1 MTVYSLE
8 ILEQVMK
15 YTVSIE
21 IALPQAEVARLLAD
35 PTQLPKW
42 LRGLVLHEPL
52 SGAHGQVGTK
62 SRVVMQMGKQKME
75 ATETVT
81 RREPVDLRA
90 IPSGSVVH
98 FDRVIVSKGMWSAA
112 RERLTEAGP
121 ETTLWASENEYRFSG
136 LLMRLMGLLMPGAF
150 RKQSLQHM
158 QDFKAFAEQ
167 GKDVRE
173 AKG

>member
-1 MTVYSLE
+1 
-8 ILEQVMK
+8 MK

-21 IALPQAEVARLLAD
+21 IAMPREEVAQLLAD
-35 PTQLPKW
+35 PAHMPKW

-52 SGAHGQVGTK
+52 NGVHGQVGTK
-62 SRVVMQMGKQKME
+62 SRVVMQMGQQKFE
-75 ATETVT
+75 GTEIIT
-81 RREPVDLRA
+81 RREPADLSM
-90 IPSGSVVH
+90 IPKGSVVY
-98 FDRVIVSKGMWSAA
+98 FERELVTEGMWSAA

-121 ETTLWASENEYRFSG
+121 DTTLWVSENEYRFSG
-136 LLMRLMGLLMPGAF
+136 LMMRLVGILMPGTF

-158 QDFKAFAEQ
+158 QDFKAFAEH

>member
-1 MTVYSLE
+1 
-8 ILEQVMK
+8 MK

-21 IALPQAEVARLLAD
+21 IALPRERVAQLLAD
-35 PTQLPKW
+35 PEHLPKW

-52 SGAHGQVGTK
+52 HGEHGQVGTE
-62 SRVVMQMGKQKME
+62 SRVVMQMGQQQFE
-75 ATETVT
+75 GTETIT
-81 RREPVDLRA
+81 RREPVDLHS
-90 IPSGSVVH
+90 IPSESVVH
-98 FDRVIVSKGMWSAA
+98 FDREIVGKGMWSAV

-121 ETTLWASENEYRFSG
+121 ETTRWESESEYRFSG
-136 LLMRLMGLLMPGAF
+136 LLMRLVGLLMPAAF

-173 AKG
+173 ATR